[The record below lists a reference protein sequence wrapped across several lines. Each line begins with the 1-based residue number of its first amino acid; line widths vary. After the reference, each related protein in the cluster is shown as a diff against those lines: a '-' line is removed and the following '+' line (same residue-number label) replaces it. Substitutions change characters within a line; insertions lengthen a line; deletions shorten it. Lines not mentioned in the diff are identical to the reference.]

1 MLVSNDVSTV
11 LTGALS
17 TPKAF
22 PSPAGAVDRAQR
34 SRRMA
39 AATAQ
44 LGPQIRLFDDGFEID
59 SLKEDVVAGLDAVIR
74 ESNGI
79 LHGLSV
85 AGRFHA
91 ELETVLGR
99 PGDKK
104 TIAAALNAMT
114 TAFAAL
120 AANPTSGPESV
131 TEAAQTTVRRF
142 RDLSLHIQSLRTKA
156 DRQLA
161 DAVTQADSLVQRIGE
176 LNSRISLA
184 QTAGKP
190 TPALE
195 AERGRLVQDLAPFLD
210 FAFFSRGDGAL
221 VLVTCKGTPL
231 IGPGAPHLCAPASPT
246 PPLPGASLEKGVLS
260 GVTAHGIDIGKDIS
274 TGRIGALLKVRDTI
288 LPNLQAQIDTLAQTL
303 QARLNQ
309 IGNRALGTSGARGI
323 YTGSRSFPAM
333 GGERITLTGGDCV
346 IQVLNADKSIRA
358 AAAFGTLMKR
368 HRAADSGASGWTAG
382 EIVSALDS
390 WLRDVIGKSG
400 SPYVRLDEK
409 GRFSVRLDQGLALAF
424 HDQRSVTLVST
435 LTAPAGKALGLAGR
449 VAFSDSSGARFEC
462 PAPILP
468 TDDIQAVAGRLSAI
482 DGIEAS
488 TVPAGKNLAIRVTSQ
503 RGLDLIAE
511 PDRDGGKLAAT
522 LDLRPDP
529 SAASE
534 DVAVSI
540 SAPHKGSV
548 FTSRTVERG
557 VPLGLKGAL
566 SFVGDSG
573 ASGAVTLDPAWDVL
587 TLARRIGEA
596 GIIDSLNAAL
606 SENNG
611 RVALKL
617 VLPAP
622 ASATLDG
629 ADDGFCS
636 QPVLNGDFAARA
648 GTLVIAGAD
657 GREIGRID
665 IGEGMDLN
673 AIAEA
678 VNTPS
683 RPLADAGIT
692 AHVRKAGALSWLEIA
707 ARTGGALLF
716 QGSAVGMEPGQLDF
730 ALNPRDSLRLIPAPS
745 RIVPGL
751 ANYLGLNDLFVAE
764 PSDAFDAKAPTGVF
778 ASTAIPGTAM
788 ALALNPADG
797 GSPFDDAGTI
807 AAAAEMLAAPLNIA
821 AAGGLPRMAQRLDDY
836 AAAIIAAIAAEA
848 TASQGQVIFRQSL
861 LDGLSAQK
869 NGLPLIDIDDEI
881 RTLGQYR
888 QAHQDCARV
897 IASMTR
903 LIEGLAA

>member
-17 TPKAF
+17 TPKALST
-22 PSPAGAVDRAQR
+22 PTGAVERTPR

-39 AATAQ
+39 VAATRR
-44 LGPQIRLFDDGFEID
+44 GPPIRLFDDGFEID

-74 ESNGI
+74 ESSGI
-79 LHGLSV
+79 LHGLSI
-85 AGRFHA
+85 ANRFHA

-120 AANPTSGPESV
+120 AANPASSPESV

-142 RDLSLHIQSLRTKA
+142 RDLSLHIQALRTKA

-161 DAVTQADSLVQRIGE
+161 DAVAQADSLIQRIGE
-176 LNSRISLA
+176 LNNRISLA
-184 QTAGKP
+184 QTTDKP
-190 TPALE
+190 TAVLE
-195 AERGRLVQDLAPFLD
+195 AERARLVQDLAPFLD
-210 FAFFSRGDGAL
+210 FAFFARGDGAL

-231 IGPGAPHLCAPASPT
+231 IGPSIPHLRAPAST
-246 PPLPGASLEKGVLS
+246 SPPLPGASLEKGALS
-260 GVTAHGIDIGKDIS
+260 GVIAHGIDIGREIS
-274 TGRIGALLKVRDTI
+274 AGRIGALLKVRDTI
-288 LPNLQAQIDTLAQTL
+288 LPNLQTQIDTLAQTL

-309 IGNRALGTSGARGI
+309 IGNRALGVDGARGI
-323 YTGSRSFPAM
+323 YTGSRSFPII

-346 IQVLNADKSIRA
+346 IRLLNADKSVRA
-358 AAAFGTLMKR
+358 ATAFGTLMKR
-368 HRAADSGASGWTAG
+368 HRAIGPGASGWTVG
-382 EIVSALDS
+382 EIASALDG
-390 WLRDVIGKSG
+390 WLHDRIGKSDA
-400 SPYVRLDEK
+400 PYVRLDEK
-409 GRFSVRLDQGLALAF
+409 GRFSVRLGQGLALAF

-435 LTAPAGKALGLAGR
+435 LTASADKALGLAGR
-449 VAFSDSSGARFEC
+449 IAFSDSSGTRFEC
-462 PAPILP
+462 PTQILP
-468 TDDIQAVAGRLSAI
+468 TDDIQAIARRLDAI

-488 TVPAGKNLAIRVTSQ
+488 TVPAEKTLAIRVTSQ
-503 RGLDLIAE
+503 RGLDLIVE
-511 PDRDGGKLAAT
+511 PDRGGGKLAAM

-529 SAASE
+529 DAAPE

-540 SAPHKGSV
+540 HAPHKGSV
-548 FTSRTVERG
+548 FTSRALERG
-557 VPLGLKGAL
+557 VPLGLKGVL
-566 SFVGDSG
+566 SVTDDSG
-573 ASGAVTLDPAWDVL
+573 ASGALALDPAWDVL

-611 RVALKL
+611 HVALKL

-622 ASATLDG
+622 ASITLDG

-636 QPVLNGDFAARA
+636 QPVLNDAFAARA

-657 GREIGRID
+657 GREIGRAD

-678 VNTPS
+678 VNTTS

-707 ARTGGALLF
+707 ARAGGALLF
-716 QGSAVGMEPGQLDF
+716 QGSAAGTQSGQLDF
-730 ALNPRDSLRLIPAPS
+730 ALNPRDSLRLVPAPS

-788 ALALNPADG
+788 ALALNPAAD

-836 AAAIIAAIAAEA
+836 AATIIATIAAEA
-848 TASQGQVIFRQSL
+848 AASQGQIIFRKSL

-869 NGLPLIDIDDEI
+869 EALPLIDIDDEI

-888 QAHQDCARV
+888 QAHEDSARV
-897 IASMTR
+897 IASITR
-903 LIEGLAA
+903 LIEGLVA